1 MLIEMGA
8 DVDRQKSREGAAL
21 KMAAYRGYAD
31 VVKMMLDKG
40 IMNGFQDAFELGVDE
55 GWVDVVRIMLENGD
69 VDEGRKAKRIC
80 VTLWVWHDKR
90 DILRLLRCWRG
101 KVVRVMEKMRRQILM
116 KKPRTSKVLS

>member
-40 IMNGFQDAFELGVDE
+40 IMNGFQDAFELGLDE

-69 VDEGRKAKRIC
+69 ADEGRKEIIGKN
-80 VTLWVWHDKR
+80 D
-90 DILRLLRCWRG
+90 LRHALG
-101 KVVRVMEKMRRQILM
+101 VAQQKGYIEIY
-116 KKPRTSKVLS
+116 